1 MARRPTRTRKIRKKA
16 KEKLHDQTVEKIDRN
31 PEIITETIGL
41 TGAVLLAKEKGPELG
56 MPGRETIDNLL
67 LFETERT
74 YEIVGV
80 EVKAGYHR
88 AGKGLYQLKLAKRF
102 FKRSQYWSEWL
113 RQRIIVIVK
122 SKEVWLTLLLLQA
135 EPLMEIKEMVVH
147 MSRKKLGEIR

>member
-16 KEKLHDQTVEKIDRN
+16 KEKLHDQTVEKIDRD

-74 YEIVGV
+74 YEIVAI
-80 EVKAGYHR
+80 EIKAGYYR
-88 AGKGLYQLKLAKRF
+88 AAKGLYQLKFAKRF
-102 FKRSQYWSEWL
+102 FKRDWSEWL
-113 RQRIIVIVK
+113 KRIIVIVK

-135 EPLMEIKEMVVH
+135 EPLMEIKEMVVY
-147 MSRKKLGEIR
+147 MNREKLGEIR

>member
-16 KEKLHDQTVEKIDRN
+16 KEKLHDQTVEKIDRD

-74 YEIVGV
+74 YEIVPV
-80 EVKAGYHR
+80 EVKAGYHQ
-88 AGKGLYQLKLAKRF
+88 AGKGLYQLKFAKRF
-102 FKRSQYWSEWL
+102 FKRDWSEWL
-113 RQRIIVIVK
+113 KRIIVIAK

-135 EPLMEIKEMVVH
+135 EPLMEIKEMVVY
-147 MSRKKLGEIR
+147 MNREKLGEIR